1 MDKEKS
7 EKIIFA
13 CLEHAELALDDYVN
27 LEEMAPQILKIQ
39 DEKQKCSYCEKNAEY
54 VIKA

>member
-1 MDKEKS
+1 MTN

-27 LEEMAPQILKIQ
+27 SEEIAPQILKIQ
-39 DEKQKCSYCEKNAEY
+39 DENHKCSYCEKNAEY
-54 VIKA
+54 EVMA

>member
-1 MDKEKS
+1 MKN

-27 LEEMAPQILKIQ
+27 LEEMAPQILKTQ